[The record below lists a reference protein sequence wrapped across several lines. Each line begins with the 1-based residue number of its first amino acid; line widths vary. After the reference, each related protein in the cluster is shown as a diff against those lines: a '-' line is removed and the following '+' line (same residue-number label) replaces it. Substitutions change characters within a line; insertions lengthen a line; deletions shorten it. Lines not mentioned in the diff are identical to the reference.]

1 MLIKFFFMFI
11 VVHKFS
17 EIGKE
22 GVQIT
27 NTEIQLTVQKPWK
40 NTGIDNEP
48 SHTLQDEN
56 AHI

>member
-1 MLIKFFFMFI
+1 MFI